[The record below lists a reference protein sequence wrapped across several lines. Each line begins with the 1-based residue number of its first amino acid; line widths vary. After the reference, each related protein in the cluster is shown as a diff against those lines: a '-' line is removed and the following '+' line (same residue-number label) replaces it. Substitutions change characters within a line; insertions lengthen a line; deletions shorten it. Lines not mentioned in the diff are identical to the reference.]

1 MVLPY
6 LQALRRAGCA
16 PKAKGHGSVVTVKTL
31 SNPAYAQST
40 LQSGHAAAEPLRA
53 GPCTS
58 LGFRSSS
65 QLTALVAAP
74 AYSPL
79 GFLDGDSDTRAPTSP
94 PLRKGEL
101 PSRDSSRS
109 SCSPGSSKESTGA
122 AITAETLQDACSIFG
137 SFLEEH
143 EYWVEEQHVD
153 GTIPAELLG
162 TFFRNGPGLQVDRP
176 GHQRH
181 TFDGDGMLL
190 SMAFKDGKA
199 FFRNRYVRT
208 RGFVDEQVGG
218 GGEAVQGVIEVIE
231 AGALDSTEPSRGW
244 DPTQNTG
251 SPLLVSGSSSK
262 ASVDQREA
270 DHGKLPL
277 ICTRNTFTFSKGSA
291 DGGRWF
297 NPLDLKFK
305 NVANT
310 GVIFWAGRLLA
321 LWEAGRPHLLDATTL
336 HTTERESNLGGCI
349 GNVLAGHYRVTTEYS
364 QSSPS
369 QLADDSS
376 SSGSGRSSSSTN
388 NSSFREKSKTVSS
401 RHSYNT
407 GSDTTTDHHS
417 SGGSSSNRRGASS
430 GDLNSRGSRGRHV
443 SSLTPTTPGS
453 SSSKRWVTFGTGA
466 SLTGCNITF
475 YEFLEDGTRIHATT
489 HPLHGV
495 DLSFVHD
502 MAVTEHYYIVLLGP
516 LHFNVGTFVT
526 RYAIGNC
533 TIADCLEYNE
543 EGNTSKLFLFPRPGR
558 STTPAGGPAKAR
570 ILHTKPFYSFHH
582 VNAYETHGGGCVVLD
597 TVAWDHVDLNVNQ
610 YTVGEGHYSALHPKL
625 RLQPCT
631 PSSACSPAP
640 QAPPAALRPK
650 LRLQPCTPSSACSPA
665 PQAPPA
671 ALHPKLRLQPCA
683 PSSACSPA
691 PQAPPAALHPK
702 LRLQPCTPSSACSPA
717 PPSGPTSWLTAQ
729 HKIPPQ
735 ASNAA
740 DSPPPTLKSSQSIT
754 LPHHPIT
761 PKAYHADSLPP
772 TLEILRMIARTQ
784 PPTPRILPPAG
795 GCRSELHRLVCDLSG
810 GGSVSAERVM
820 RRTVEFPGINPLWN
834 GLPHQHSYLVADTV
848 DHELLWGPGQA
859 LIKVSTPLLD
869 EQPHLPLHQHDHDSL
884 PRHSPSTP
892 STSSS
897 SSSRFSSQCTN
908 SHSSSS
914 SGQHIMTS
922 TDSAVH
928 PCSAPG
934 KSANHTAAS
943 TQMWV
948 AGPRHFPGEP
958 TFIPRPGSTRE
969 DDGWLL
975 SVLHDAGEDL
985 AQVLIFDALD
995 ISVGPVATIR
1005 LQHRLPA
1012 GFHGY
1017 FSHEFLGPDPASAE
1031 HHVRQPPNLIRQ
1043 L

>member
-208 RGFVDEQVGG
+208 RGFVDEQ
-218 GGEAVQGVIEVIE
+218 E
-231 AGALDSTEPSRGW
+231 AGK
-244 DPTQNTG
+244 
-251 SPLLVSGSSSK
+251 PLY
-262 ASVDQREA
+262 
-270 DHGKLPL
+270 
-277 ICTRNTFTFSKGSA
+277 RNTFSKGSA

-376 SSGSGRSSSSTN
+376 SSGSSRSSSSTN

-543 EGNTSKLFLFPRPGR
+543 EGNTCFEARAVPVP
-558 STTPAGGPAKAR
+558 GGPAKAR
-570 ILHTKPFYSFHH
+570 ILQTKPFYSFHH
-582 VNAYETHGGGCVVLD
+582 VNAFETHGGGRVVLD
-597 TVAWDHVDLNVNQ
+597 TIAWDHVDLNVNQ
-610 YTVGEGHYSALHPKL
+610 YTVGEDHYS
-625 RLQPCT
+625 
-631 PSSACSPAP
+631 
-640 QAPPAALRPK
+640 
-650 LRLQPCTPSSACSPA
+650 
-665 PQAPPA
+665 
-671 ALHPKLRLQPCA
+671 
-683 PSSACSPA
+683 
-691 PQAPPAALHPK
+691 
-702 LRLQPCTPSSACSPA
+702 
-717 PPSGPTSWLTAQ
+717 
-729 HKIPPQ
+729 
-735 ASNAA
+735 
-740 DSPPPTLKSSQSIT
+740 
-754 LPHHPIT
+754 
-761 PKAYHADSLPP
+761 
-772 TLEILRMIARTQ
+772 
-784 PPTPRILPPAG
+784 G

-810 GGSVSAERVM
+810 GGSVSVERVM

-859 LIKVSTPLLD
+859 HSIPTP
-869 EQPHLPLHQHDHDSL
+869 S
-884 PRHSPSTP
+884 S

-897 SSSRFSSQCTN
+897 SSS
-908 SHSSSS
+908 
-914 SGQHIMTS
+914 QHIMTS
-922 TDSAVH
+922 TDSTLNPCCSIPGNSTAQTAV
-928 PCSAPG
+928 
-934 KSANHTAAS
+934 T